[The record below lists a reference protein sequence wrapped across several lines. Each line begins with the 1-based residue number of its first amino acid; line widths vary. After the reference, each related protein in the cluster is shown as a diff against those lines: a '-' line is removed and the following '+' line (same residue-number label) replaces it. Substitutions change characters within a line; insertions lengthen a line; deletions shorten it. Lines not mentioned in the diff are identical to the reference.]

1 MMRTLIYVLCLVASL
16 TACGG
21 GGGNT
26 GTCNGSAEVC
36 GNTVATATAPVV
48 DASRVKSVAC
58 KDMAS
63 LGQALAYLAAG
74 ATQLDADSDGKPCED
89 EFPGQ

>member
-1 MMRTLIYVLCLVASL
+1 VKPFFASVLVASL

-26 GTCNGSAEVC
+26 GTCNGSAQVC
-36 GNTVATATAPVV
+36 GTAAAAAPAPVV
-48 DASRVKSVAC
+48 DAARVKSVAC

-63 LGQALAYLAAG
+63 LAQALAYLAAG
-74 ATQLDADSDGKPCED
+74 ATQLDADNDGKPCED